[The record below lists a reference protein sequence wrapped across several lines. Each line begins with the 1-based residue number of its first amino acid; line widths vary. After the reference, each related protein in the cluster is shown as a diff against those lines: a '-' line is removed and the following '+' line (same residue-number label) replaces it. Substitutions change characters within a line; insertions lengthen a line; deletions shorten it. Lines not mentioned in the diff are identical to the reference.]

1 MKPNLHVLKRTVA
14 RLPICGQ
21 VFLARSDS
29 LKAAATE
36 LLVITLFSLLPIW
49 LYPGL
54 LYLLADKPFWE
65 TAKSCVERG
74 ELYLYSAALL
84 GPLIYSVSKQ
94 YGAHGGDV
102 TDELEPKRRSFPRI
116 VSFQFPHGI
125 SFSVAALLVCVFS
138 AGAFAL
144 VRARSDEFFV
154 YTLNEETTLTFSV
167 LLYCF
172 TLFCLFCAL
181 VYRLDLEVISNRFED
196 DTKELSD
203 QWRNRN

>member
-21 VFLARSDS
+21 VFLARLDS
-29 LKAAATE
+29 RKAAATE
-36 LLVITLFSLLPIW
+36 LLVVTVFSLLPIW
-49 LYPGL
+49 LYPVL
-54 LYLLADKPFWE
+54 LLLADKPFWE

-102 TDELEPKRRSFPRI
+102 TDVLEPKRRGFPRI
-116 VSFQFPHGI
+116 AFQFPHGI
-125 SFSVAALLVCVFS
+125 SFSVVALLVCGLS

-144 VRARSDEFFV
+144 VRARSDGFFV
-154 YTLNEETTLTFSV
+154 YALNEETTLTVSV

-172 TLFCLFCAL
+172 TLFCMFCAL
-181 VYRLDLEVISNRFED
+181 VYRLDLEDIPNRFED